1 MKKKTLLFLITMLL
15 TAIIISGCGSDDK
28 KETTDKKESE
38 TSVEE
43 ASADAEKEDE
53 SEEEI
58 DEAKAE
64 ELKEEENNNESS
76 NFAEMISYMEEETEG
91 TAKVLYE
98 NDEPQTHEMEG
109 VSVSLDGYTLVEL
122 KDFNAMFDIPFN
134 DQTDGAVVIAK
145 YTVEND
151 TDDDAYYM
159 PALYGT
165 FTGAMKS
172 YNNYK
177 DLLPEDE
184 QLPEMLS
191 PSDDY
196 LIKSG
201 ESATGYY
208 TYPLGED
215 HLKDLLDAGILE
227 VEVPAPHSEKGDVNS
242 NFGKEGKF
250 NLSINDDGSEKS
262 ESDKSFYQDKATAD
276 NMGEKEMLDEKD
288 GIDKSEKLG
297 DIDVTLDGYQ
307 FTEFTPNK
315 EEAPRFESF
324 ENGIVLLTVK
334 FNIENENSAEIGN
347 NSITSKLTVNNGSQ
361 YMLNEGMLL
370 GYRNDDVIDSGDS
383 GELLQVYI
391 LDKEQYDKIW
401 KDKSFELEIGPMKDA
416 EAKDI
421 SKGKKATFSL

>member
-145 YTVEND
+145 YKVVYD
-151 TDDDAYYM
+151 TDDFAYYM
-159 PALYGT
+159 PALYGS
-165 FTGAMKS
+165 FTGAMQS
-172 YNNYK
+172 YIDYNDLLPDD
-177 DLLPEDE
+177 DLLPEMHYSNE
-184 QLPEMLS
+184 
-191 PSDDY
+191 Y
-196 LIKSG
+196 TIIK
-201 ESATGYY
+201 TG
-208 TYPLGED
+208 
-215 HLKDLLDAGILE
+215 
-227 VEVPAPHSEKGDVNS
+227 
-242 NFGKEGKF
+242 
-250 NLSINDDGSEKS
+250 
-262 ESDKSFYQDKATAD
+262 
-276 NMGEKEMLDEKD
+276 
-288 GIDKSEKLG
+288 
-297 DIDVTLDGYQ
+297 
-307 FTEFTPNK
+307 
-315 EEAPRFESF
+315 
-324 ENGIVLLTVK
+324 
-334 FNIENENSAEIGN
+334 
-347 NSITSKLTVNNGSQ
+347 
-361 YMLNEGMLL
+361 
-370 GYRNDDVIDSGDS
+370 
-383 GELLQVYI
+383 
-391 LDKEQYDKIW
+391 
-401 KDKSFELEIGPMKDA
+401 
-416 EAKDI
+416 
-421 SKGKKATFSL
+421 